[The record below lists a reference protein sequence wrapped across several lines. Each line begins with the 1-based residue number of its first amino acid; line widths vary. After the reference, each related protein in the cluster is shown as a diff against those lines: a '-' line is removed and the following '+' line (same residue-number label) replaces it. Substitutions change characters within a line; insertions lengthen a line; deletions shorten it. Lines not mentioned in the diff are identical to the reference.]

1 MEHVLHA
8 VHGLAAVLDVAD
20 VADYQFKVLR
30 VFFKQRQD
38 VLYVSCREVV
48 EAAHRVPLLQKVLAQ
63 VGADEACAAGY
74 QDVHI

>member
-20 VADYQFKVLR
+20 VADYQLKVLR

-38 VLYVSCREVV
+38 VLYVPCREVV
-48 EAAHRVPLLQKVLAQ
+48 EAAHRVPFLQKMLAQ
-63 VGADEACAAGY
+63 VGADESGPSGY
-74 QDVHI
+74 